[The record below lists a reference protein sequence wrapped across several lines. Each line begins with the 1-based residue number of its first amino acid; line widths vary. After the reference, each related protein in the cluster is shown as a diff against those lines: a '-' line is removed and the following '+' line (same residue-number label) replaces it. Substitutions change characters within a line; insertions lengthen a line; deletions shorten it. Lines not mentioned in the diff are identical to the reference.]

1 MAKMFRCGFLAVFF
15 SAAIFGQATLGGQQ
29 AQYDLLIRN
38 GSIVDGTGNP
48 WFAGDVG
55 VRGDR
60 IFAVGRLSGATAK
73 REIDARGLVVAP
85 GFIDLHTHSDQAL
98 LNDGNAESKVRQ
110 GVTVDVIGESTSVA
124 PRDGL
129 PDAKGT
135 WTDFTGYWQA
145 LGQKGISMNVIS
157 EVSFQQLRLVAVGYN
172 PGPATIAQLERMKML
187 AARSMEEGAWG
198 LVARFESG
206 GPEQP
211 EEVLEVAKVV
221 AKYDGIYV
229 THIGSE
235 GAEQDRRAR
244 LRHSRGAGSEAA
256 GAHLSPEDSRRRE
269 LGHDRKVSR
278 EDRSGARS
286 RPRHHRQ
293 PVSVHRDATRLE
305 RLFPCLGA
313 RARARRSSP
322 RC

>member
-1 MAKMFRCGFLAVFF
+1 MRACVL
-15 SAAIFGQATLGGQQ
+15 SAAIFRQATLGGQQ

-60 IFAVGRLSGATAK
+60 IVAVGRLSGETAK

-85 GFIDLHTHSDQAL
+85 GFIDLHTHSDQSL

-187 AARSMEEGAWG
+187 AAAVDGGGRLGAG
-198 LVARFESG
+198 RAVR
-206 GPEQP
+206 
-211 EEVLEVAKVV
+211 K
-221 AKYDGIYV
+221 
-229 THIGSE
+229 
-235 GAEQDRRAR
+235 RRAR
-244 LRHSRGAGSEAA
+244 AA
-256 GAHLSPEDSRRRE
+256 
-269 LGHDRKVSR
+269 
-278 EDRSGARS
+278 
-286 RPRHHRQ
+286 
-293 PVSVHRDATRLE
+293 
-305 RLFPCLGA
+305 
-313 RARARRSSP
+313 
-322 RC
+322 